1 MKASEAYL
9 LEPEST
15 SECLG
20 VLKGFY
26 YDHLPEVED
35 SLWDLQDKNTKA
47 EIKTL
52 KDFDF
57 DGRRCWSLRTVWFE
71 GKPFMITQNAGREG
85 DDHRQRFITDV
96 EVYKKFVDYVKS
108 LTNTQEYYLEDVI
121 EVDED
126 YPNLINFYGNDLFG
140 NFERY

>member
-1 MKASEAYL
+1 MKASELYL

-15 SECLG
+15 SKCLG

-26 YDHLPEVED
+26 YDHLPEVEEC
-35 SLWDLQDKNTKA
+35 LLGLQGKNNKV

-52 KDFDF
+52 KDFYF
-57 DGRRCWSLRTVWFE
+57 DERRCWSLRTVWFE
-71 GKPFMITQNAGREG
+71 GKPFMIIQNAGREG

-96 EVYKKFVDYVKS
+96 ETYKKFVDYAKS
-108 LTNTQEYYLEDVI
+108 LTDSQEYYLEDLI
-121 EVDED
+121 ELDKD